1 MDMNTGFRIA
11 RIAGIELHIDW
22 SLLVIFFIITFSL
35 SAGVFPQWHPDWS
48 QSLAWAVGIAAA
60 LLFLFSVLVHE
71 LSHALVGRMHGIEV
85 KRITLFIFGGAAQ
98 MENEPL
104 DWHGELQTAIIGP
117 VVSLIIGGLCIALTG
132 FIINPLEFNPENMRE
147 SLAALG
153 VLATLL
159 LWLGQINLVLAIFNM
174 VPAFPLDG
182 GRVLR
187 AVLWGIT
194 RDLRRATRWASTLGQ
209 AFAWFLIAAGF
220 AMILGLHVPVF
231 GTGIIG
237 GLWLCLIGWFLNNA
251 ALLSYWQLV
260 IRESLRNVPVTRLM
274 QTRFQGVPPD
284 LTVDQLVEDYLLHS
298 DQMDFPVMANGH
310 LVGTISQQQ
319 VRKLARTAWRTTT
332 VGSIMSPFDAKAQVG
347 PHDDV
352 QKAMSLLA
360 SGKASY
366 IPVIDEE
373 QVCGLIRRAD
383 ILKWFSLYEN
393 IDMHPAAVLSR
404 GK

>member
-1 MDMNTGFRIA
+1 MSRGFRIA

-48 QSLAWAVGIAAA
+48 MSLAWAVGLAAA
-60 LLFLFSVLVHE
+60 LLFLCSILVHE

-85 KRITLFIFGGAAQ
+85 RRITLFLFGGAAQ

-117 VVSLIIGGLCIALTG
+117 VVSLIIGALCIALTG
-132 FIINPLEFNPENMRE
+132 FVINPLEFDPDHVKE

-187 AVLWGIT
+187 AILWGIT
-194 RDLRRATRWASTLGQ
+194 HDLRRATRWASALGQ

-220 AMILGLHVPVF
+220 AMILGLHIPVF
-231 GTGIIG
+231 GTGIVG

-251 ALLSYWQLV
+251 ALVSYWQLV
-260 IRESLRNVPVTRLM
+260 VRESLRDVPVTRLM
-274 QTRFQGVPPD
+274 QTRFQDIPPNLAID
-284 LTVDQLVEDYLLHS
+284 RLVDDYLLHS
-298 DQMDFPVMANGH
+298 DQTDFPVMTNGS
-310 LVGTISQQQ
+310 LVGTVSQQQ
-319 VRKLARTAWRTTT
+319 VRKLARNAWHTTT
-332 VGSIMSPFDAKAQVG
+332 VGDIMSPVNANMKVS
-347 PHDDV
+347 PRDDV
-352 QKAMSLLA
+352 QKAMALLA
-360 SGKASY
+360 SGNASY
-366 IPVIDEE
+366 VPVIDNDK
-373 QVCGLIRRAD
+373 VYGLIRRAD

-393 IDMHPAAVLSR
+393 IDVHPAVMLGRS
-404 GK
+404 K

>member
-1 MDMNTGFRIA
+1 MSTGFRIA

-48 QSLAWAVGIAAA
+48 RPLAWTVGLAAA
-60 LLFLFSVLVHE
+60 LLFLCSVLVHE

-85 KRITLFIFGGAAQ
+85 RRITLFVFGGAAQ

-104 DWHGELQTAIIGP
+104 DWPGELQTAIIGP
-117 VVSLIIGGLCIALTG
+117 IVSLIIGGLCIALTG
-132 FIINPLEFNPENMRE
+132 FVINPLEFDPDHMRE
-147 SLAALG
+147 SLEALG

-187 AVLWGIT
+187 AILWGIT
-194 RDLRRATRWASTLGQ
+194 RDLRRATRWASSLGQ
-209 AFAWFLIAAGF
+209 AFAWFLIATGF
-220 AMILGLHVPVF
+220 AMMLGLHVPIF
-231 GTGIIG
+231 GTGIVG

-251 ALLSYWQLV
+251 ALISYWQLV
-260 IRESLRNVPVTRLM
+260 IHESLRDVPMTRLM
-274 QTRFQGVPPD
+274 QTRFLSVPPD
-284 LTVDQLVEDYLLHS
+284 LAVDRFVDDYLLHS
-298 DQMDFPVMANGH
+298 DQADFPVMTNGRF
-310 LVGTISQQQ
+310 VGTVSQQN
-319 VRKLARTAWRTTT
+319 VRKLARTAWRTTL
-332 VGSIMSPFDAKAQVG
+332 VSAIMTTIDANAQVC
-347 PHDDV
+347 PRDDV
-352 QKAMSLLA
+352 QKAMSLFA
-360 SGKASY
+360 SGRASY
-366 IPVIDEE
+366 VPVIDNG

-383 ILKWFSLYEN
+383 ILKWLSLYEN
-393 IDMHPAAVLSR
+393 VDMHPAAMLGR

>member
-1 MDMNTGFRIA
+1 MNKGFRIA

-48 QSLAWAVGIAAA
+48 MSLAWAVGLAAA
-60 LLFLFSVLVHE
+60 LLFLCSILVHE

-85 KRITLFIFGGAAQ
+85 RRITLFVFGGAAQ

-117 VVSLIIGGLCIALTG
+117 IVSLIIGALCIALTG
-132 FIINPLEFNPENMRE
+132 FVINPLEFDPDRVKE

-187 AVLWGIT
+187 AILWGIT
-194 RDLRRATRWASTLGQ
+194 HDLRRATRWASTLGQ
-209 AFAWFLIAAGF
+209 AFAWFLIATGF

-231 GTGIIG
+231 GTGIVG

-251 ALLSYWQLV
+251 ALVSYWQLV
-260 IRESLRNVPVTRLM
+260 VRESLRDVPVTRLM
-274 QTRFQGVPPD
+274 QTRFQDIPPSLAID
-284 LTVDQLVEDYLLHS
+284 RLVDDYLLHS
-298 DQMDFPVMANGH
+298 DQTDFPVMTNGS
-310 LVGTISQQQ
+310 LVGTVSQLQ
-319 VRKLARTAWRTTT
+319 VRKLARNAWHTTT
-332 VGSIMSPFDAKAQVG
+332 VGDIMSPVNANMKVT
-347 PHDDV
+347 PRDDV
-352 QKAMSLLA
+352 QKAMALLA
-360 SGKASY
+360 SGNASY
-366 IPVIDEE
+366 VPVIDNDK
-373 QVCGLIRRAD
+373 VCGLIRRAD

-393 IDMHPAAVLSR
+393 IDVHPAAMIGRS
-404 GK
+404 K